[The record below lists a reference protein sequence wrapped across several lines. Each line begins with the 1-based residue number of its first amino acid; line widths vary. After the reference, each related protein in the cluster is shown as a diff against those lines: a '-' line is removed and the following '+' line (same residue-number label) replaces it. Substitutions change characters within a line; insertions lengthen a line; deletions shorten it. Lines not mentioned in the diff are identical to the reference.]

1 MRLFLVIVFLSN
13 FIVGGAGGSEV
24 VEYILENGVKII
36 IKETEGKGIVSG
48 VIFFKGGLHGEKKK
62 GETHLLFTMLLKGSK
77 NYPDT
82 PSVSFPFEKYGG
94 YIYTS
99 SEDDFSEIG
108 FSTKVEGLREA
119 LEVIKDIIYNPLFK
133 EDILTIERNN
143 QIIALRSKLERGM
156 SYAYEELRK
165 ITYKGTPYETSPLGR
180 EEDIKTI
187 KREDLIRRFE
197 EIKKGRNI
205 VVVLVGDFSG
215 QEVLPLLKEVFEDI
229 PSGEYKLQGVDVK
242 INSNEVARVKREGT
256 QATILC
262 AFNAP
267 PKGSKDYFTF
277 KVFNSI
283 LGEGMTS
290 KLFRG
295 LREEKGY
302 AYATYSFYPTRYSS
316 PRLFAYIG
324 TSPEK
329 KENALKDLI
338 STVSDKNITD
348 EEVQIAKRKIIG
360 DFLLDHETRIRQAWY
375 LGFFEVMGLGWEMDK
390 EYPEK
395 IQKVSK
401 EDIKRAIETYINH
414 YHCAVVEP

>member
-1 MRLFLVIVFLSN
+1 MIGRFFLLFFTFLTLL
-13 FIVGGAGGSEV
+13 FGGSEV
-24 VEYILENGVKII
+24 SEYVLENGVKII

-48 VIFFKGGLHGEKKK
+48 VILFKGGLHGEKKK
-62 GETHLLFTMLLKGSK
+62 GETYLLFTMLLKGSK

-82 PSVSFPFEKYGG
+82 PSVSLPFERYGG

-108 FSTKVEGLREA
+108 FSTKVEGLKEA
-119 LEVIKDIIYNPLFK
+119 LEVIRDIIHNPLFK
-133 EDILTIERNN
+133 EDILTIEKNN

-165 ITYKGTPYETSPLGR
+165 ITFKGTPYETSPLGR

-205 VVVLVGDFSG
+205 VVVLVGDFNS
-215 QEVLPLLKEVFEDI
+215 QEVFPLLKEAFEDI
-229 PSGEYKLQGVDVK
+229 PAGEYKLQEVDIK
-242 INSNEVARVKREGT
+242 IDSNEVVRVKREGT

-283 LGEGMTS
+283 LGMGMTS
-290 KLFRG
+290 KLFRK

-329 KENALKDLI
+329 KENALSDLI
-338 STVSDKNITD
+338 GTVSDKHIAD
-348 EEVQIAKRKIIG
+348 EEIEIAKRKIIG

-375 LGFFEVMGLGWEMDK
+375 LGFFEVMGLGWKMDK

-401 EDIKRAIETYINH
+401 EDIENAIETYINH
-414 YHCAVVEP
+414 YHCVVVEP